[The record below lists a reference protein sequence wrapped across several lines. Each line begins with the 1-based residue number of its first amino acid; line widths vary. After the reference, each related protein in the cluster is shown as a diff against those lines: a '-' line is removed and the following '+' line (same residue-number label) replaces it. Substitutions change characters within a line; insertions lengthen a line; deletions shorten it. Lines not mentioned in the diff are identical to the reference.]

1 MKIKHVAA
9 VVLCMSL
16 ATAWAEPPKPL
27 ARLANSEVVSEQ
39 DLSAYLERRMDLRQ
53 IARNAWGVEGVVQE
67 MAMTRVLVLEGERLG
82 LPRKTE
88 EGAAS
93 QRFDDIYGLAVYKKQ
108 APACEAPAN
117 EQEARQYY
125 DAHPL
130 AFVVPAQ
137 ARVERIVLPA
147 ATQIGESSAMAW
159 LQDQARAV
167 IQGKRKFGLV
177 ALRAKGE
184 YELEAQGD
192 LGWLTLD
199 GDHVFMRALQTVNA
213 GELLGPVQD
222 GDFVYLFSVL
232 QKREARQLTWEES
245 KSFAA
250 TRAVSYCR
258 QEAQN
263 NMRADLFKRYGVEI
277 DREAIRALVRGANNA
292 VVDKVDDKAEGKA
305 DEKVDQKADE
315 KADAKPQQ

>member
-9 VVLCMSL
+9 AVLYMSL
-16 ATAWAEPPKPL
+16 VTAWAEPAKPL
-27 ARLANSEVVSEQ
+27 ARLDNGEVVSQQ
-39 DLSAYLERRMDLRQ
+39 DLDDYLGRRMDLRQ

-67 MAMTRVLVLEGERLG
+67 MAMTRVLTLEGERLG
-82 LPRKTE
+82 LPRMAQ
-88 EGAAS
+88 EGTP

-125 DAHPL
+125 DAHPQ

-137 ARVERIVLPA
+137 ARVERIILPA
-147 ATQIGESSAMAW
+147 ATQMGESSAMAW

-167 IQGKRKFGLV
+167 IQGKRKFALV

-199 GDHVFMRALQTVNA
+199 GDHTLMRALQTVKA

-222 GDFVYLFSVL
+222 GDYVYLFSVL
-232 QKREARQLTWEES
+232 QKRESRQLTWEES

-250 TRAVSYCR
+250 TRAVSHCR

-263 NMRADLFKRYGVEI
+263 NIRADLFKRYGVEI
-277 DREAIRALVRGANNA
+277 DRVAIRELMTKVDNA
-292 VVDKVDDKAEGKA
+292 VVDKVSDKA
-305 DEKVDQKADE
+305 DEKVDQKVDE

>member
-1 MKIKHVAA
+1 MVKIKHVAA
-9 VVLCMSL
+9 AVLYMSL
-16 ATAWAEPPKPL
+16 VTAWAEPAKPL
-27 ARLANSEVVSEQ
+27 ARLDNGEVVSQQ
-39 DLSAYLERRMDLRQ
+39 DLDDYLGRRMDLRQ

-67 MAMTRVLVLEGERLG
+67 MAMTRVLTLEGERLG
-82 LPRKTE
+82 LPRMAQ
-88 EGAAS
+88 EGTP

-125 DAHPL
+125 DAHPQ

-137 ARVERIVLPA
+137 ARVERIILPA
-147 ATQIGESSAMAW
+147 ATQMGESSAMAW

-167 IQGKRKFGLV
+167 IQGKRKFALV

-199 GDHVFMRALQTVNA
+199 GDHTLMRALQTVKA

-222 GDFVYLFSVL
+222 GDYVYLFSVL
-232 QKREARQLTWEES
+232 QKRESRQLTWEES

-250 TRAVSYCR
+250 TRAVSHCR

-263 NMRADLFKRYGVEI
+263 NIRADLFKRYGVEI
-277 DREAIRALVRGANNA
+277 DRVAIRELMTKVDNA
-292 VVDKVDDKAEGKA
+292 VVDKVSDKA
-305 DEKVDQKADE
+305 DEKVDQKVDE

>member
-1 MKIKHVAA
+1 MVKIKHVAA

-16 ATAWAEPPKPL
+16 TMAWAEAAKPL
-27 ARLANSEVVSEQ
+27 ARLANGEVVSEQ
-39 DLSAYLERRMDLRQ
+39 DLSDYLERRMDLRQ

-67 MAMTRVLVLEGERLG
+67 MAMTRVLTLEGERLG
-82 LPRKTE
+82 LPRKAQ
-88 EGAAS
+88 EGTP

-125 DAHPL
+125 DAHPQ
-130 AFVVPAQ
+130 AFVLPAQ
-137 ARVERIVLPA
+137 ARVERIILPA
-147 ATQIGESSAMAW
+147 ATQMGESSAMAW

-167 IQGKRKFGLV
+167 IQGKRKFALV

-199 GDHVFMRALQTVNA
+199 GDHTIMRALQTVKA

-232 QKREARQLTWEES
+232 QKREARQLTWDES

-250 TRAVSYCR
+250 TRAVSHCR

-263 NMRADLFKRYGVEI
+263 NMRADLFTRYGVEI
-277 DREAIRALVRGANNA
+277 DRVAIRELMARADNA
-292 VVDKVDDKAEGKA
+292 TADKADAKA
-305 DEKVDQKADE
+305 DD

>member
-1 MKIKHVAA
+1 MVKIKHVAA

-16 ATAWAEPPKPL
+16 TMAWAEAAKPL
-27 ARLANSEVVSEQ
+27 ARLANGEVVSEQ
-39 DLSAYLERRMDLRQ
+39 DLSDYLERRMDLRQ

-67 MAMTRVLVLEGERLG
+67 MTMTRVLTLEGERLG
-82 LPRKTE
+82 LPRKAQ
-88 EGAAS
+88 EGTPP
-93 QRFDDIYGLAVYKKQ
+93 RFDDIYGLAVYKKQ

-125 DAHPL
+125 DAHPQ
-130 AFVVPAQ
+130 AFVLPAQ
-137 ARVERIVLPA
+137 ARVERIILPA
-147 ATQIGESSAMAW
+147 ATQMGESSAMAW

-167 IQGKRKFGLV
+167 IQGKRKFALV

-199 GDHVFMRALQTVNA
+199 GDHTLMRALQTVKA

-232 QKREARQLTWEES
+232 QKREARQLTWDES

-250 TRAVSYCR
+250 TRAVSHCR

-263 NMRADLFKRYGVEI
+263 NMRADLFTRYGVEI
-277 DREAIRALVRGANNA
+277 DRVAIRELMARADNA
-292 VVDKVDDKAEGKA
+292 TADKADAKA
-305 DEKVDQKADE
+305 DD